1 MSGSTQLQ
9 VKLLLDEMHAPVVA
23 RTLRERG
30 HDVIAVADEP
40 DRRAAT
46 DDELF
51 VFAAG
56 DGRRIVTENVKDFRR
71 ILFRAEES
79 GQRTAGVLLT
89 SSRSFPRS
97 RRNSGPLIKALEQ
110 WLNDPQVAD
119 RPAEDWLLPG

>member
-1 MSGSTQLQ
+1 MSASTQLQ

-40 DRRAAT
+40 DLRAAT

-97 RRNSGPLIKALEQ
+97 RRNPGPLIKALEQ